1 MWWILP
7 STRVE
12 VRVAGKVACRFTS
25 PLGCGTRLRPWC
37 GTRPQDRRGWL
48 SPPEQGAPH
57 LTGTLCT
64 QMAHTGSAFCDLR
77 FRWLVRFAPAE
88 NGYKSCY
95 RNRERNG
102 YKSARCFFKTDRRHT
117 QVRCAPLW
125 AGLPPR
131 RRLTSHRAQLP
142 LCTTPAALR
151 TRVVPH
157 TIRTH
162 HICTSAPATHPCA
175 IASSSSVRQV
185 DHARTTVCDACP
197 PRDDALRSRWLG
209 AALGQQDLVPLVERV
224 GDHGRSRRRTRSAA
238 AGLESLE
245 LVQRGL

>member
-12 VRVAGKVACRFTS
+12 VRVAGKVACKFTS

-88 NGYKSCY
+88 NGYKS
-95 RNRERNG
+95 
-102 YKSARCFFKTDRRHT
+102 ARCYTETEKETVTKVHAAFSKTDRRHT

-151 TRVVPH
+151 TRCAPH
-157 TIRTH
+157 H
-162 HICTSAPATHPCA
+162 SHPPYL
-175 IASSSSVRQV
+175 
-185 DHARTTVCDACP
+185 H
-197 PRDDALRSRWLG
+197 LRSSN
-209 AALGQQDLVPLVERV
+209 APLRYSFVIKRST
-224 GDHGRSRRRTRSAA
+224 GRSCKDH
-238 AGLESLE
+238 SLRC
-245 LVQRGL
+245 LSTSR